1 MIYMYT
7 TVRLT
12 ADFSSDMIAVGRQ
25 WDNMISLLELK
36 TQPSILYP
44 ANYLSEMKVG
54 KDILR

>member
-36 TQPSILYP
+36 TQPRILYP